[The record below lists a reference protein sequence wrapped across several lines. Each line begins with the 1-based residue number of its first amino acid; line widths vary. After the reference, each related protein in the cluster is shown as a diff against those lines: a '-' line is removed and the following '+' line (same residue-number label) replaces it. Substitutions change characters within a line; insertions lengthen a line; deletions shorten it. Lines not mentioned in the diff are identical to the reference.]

1 MNFSTPFAIDLDAN
15 SRTCTVKGA
24 VASFQFPFYGTDLT
38 FLPTAVFVRS
48 KTSLV
53 QFRQLFSKL
62 ATTSAT
68 GCFLELTLVGLGFRV
83 IKLGGFLL
91 LKLGYS
97 HYIRFLIP
105 NTLHVVGYKKRLIV
119 FGALP
124 VDVNQFVRQL
134 VRSRQPD
141 VYKNKG
147 VQLVGSVFRLKVGK
161 QK

>member
-1 MNFSTPFAIDLDAN
+1 MNFSTPLCIDLN
-15 SRTCTVKGA
+15 PSTRTCA
-24 VASFQFPFYGTDLT
+24 VRGTIASFRFPFYGTDLT
-38 FLPTAVFVRS
+38 FLPTAVFVHS

-53 QFRQLFSKL
+53 QFIQLFSKL
-62 ATTSAT
+62 AATSTT
-68 GCFLELTLVGLGFRV
+68 GCFLELALVGLGFRV
-83 IKLGGFLL
+83 IKLGSFLL

-105 NTLHVVGYKKRLIV
+105 SALHVVGYKKRLIV

-124 VDVNQFVRQL
+124 VDVNHFVRQL
-134 VRSRQPD
+134 VCSRQPD

-147 VQLVGSVFRLKVGK
+147 VQLVGSVFRLKAGK

>member
-1 MNFSTPFAIDLDAN
+1 
-15 SRTCTVKGA
+15 
-24 VASFQFPFYGTDLT
+24 
-38 FLPTAVFVRS
+38 
-48 KTSLV
+48 
-53 QFRQLFSKL
+53 
-62 ATTSAT
+62 
-68 GCFLELTLVGLGFRV
+68 
-83 IKLGGFLL
+83 L

-105 NTLHVVGYKKRLIV
+105 ESLYIVGYKKRLII

-124 VDVNQFVRQL
+124 ADVKQFALQI

-147 VQLVGSVFRLKVGK
+147 VQLVGRVFRLKIGK

>member
-1 MNFSTPFAIDLDAN
+1 MKFSTPFDVSLDPS
-15 SRTCTVKGA
+15 SRSCAVKGS
-24 VASFQFPFYGTDLT
+24 VALFLLPFYGTDIA
-38 FLPTAVFVRS
+38 FLPTSVFLYS

-53 QFRQLFSKL
+53 QFTQFFNKL
-62 ATTSAT
+62 SSSSTT
-68 GCFLELTLVGLGFRV
+68 GCFVELSLVGLGFRV
-83 IKLGGFLL
+83 LKLGQFLL

-105 NTLHVVGYKKRLIV
+105 ESLYIVGYKKRLII

-124 VDVNQFVRQL
+124 ADVKQFALQI

-147 VQLVGSVFRLKVGK
+147 VQLVGRVFRLKIGK